1 VLVAHNPQK
10 WKFSSEIQSL
20 LFPLSDWSERSAR
33 TWAKAQGFK
42 VPKTDVT
49 TNYIRIRQ
57 RDPSQFSEFRT
68 MELGDSGVKAV
79 IGEPKRS
86 PLRENKGWFGERLT
100 RPEDRSKKLSTNAR
114 KRYDSS
120 HWVNSEN
127 PRRDKPRVYEIPD
140 GENLPDTLTKMGD
153 LLEIKISRGPTLEFS
168 PDSILAFSPRIDER
182 MYNVLTPEAKKKA
195 KKLIKGDKP
204 WVSLTEAA
212 DKAGGRQ
219 ADFTYPDIQVQVIGP
234 AKHVIYHTEKMGDGP
249 SDYIHTLGEESG
261 TRPLLTVDKKG
272 RLWFAGGNYS
282 VPDEGITD

>member
-1 VLVAHNPQK
+1 VAHNPQK

-57 RDPSQFSEFRT
+57 RDPSQFSELRT

-79 IGEPKRS
+79 IGVPKRR
-86 PLRENKGWFGERLT
+86 PRRTNGLFGDRLP

-120 HWVNSEN
+120 HWFDSEN

-140 GENLPDTLTKMGD
+140 GENLPDTTKMGD
-153 LLEIKISRGPTLEFS
+153 LLEIKIFRGPTLEFS
-168 PDSILAFSPRIDER
+168 PDSHLVFSPRIDER
-182 MYNVLTPEAKKKA
+182 LYNVLTPQAKKKA
-195 KKLIKGDKP
+195 KKLIKEDKP

-219 ADFTYPDIQVQVIGP
+219 ADFTYPDIQVQIIGP
-234 AKHVIYHTEKMGDGP
+234 AKHVIYHTVKRGHGP
-249 SDYIHTLGEESG
+249 SDYIHTLGEQSG
-261 TRPLLTVDKKG
+261 IRPLLTVDKKG

-282 VPDEGITD
+282 VPDEGIDD